1 VSNEVL
7 VFLIAHRSIAHCYFL
22 MAKLAVVYD
31 RVREDEKMLWRAM
44 DDLGVEYDKIY
55 APQLSFDFMGEKP
68 QWDVVIERC
77 VSQSRGYA
85 IAASLEAWG
94 VEVVN
99 PSHVIANCGDKL
111 VTNALLAKHQIPAPR
126 TQVAFDTDHALE
138 VIEKMGYP
146 VVMKPPVG
154 SWGRLL
160 SLIRDRDAA
169 ETVLEHKEVLGGYQ
183 HQIFYI
189 QEVID
194 KPGRDI
200 RAFVA
205 SGKCIAAIYR
215 NSNHWITNT
224 ARGGKAENCEVTPEL
239 ADLAERSA
247 RAVGGAVVAVD
258 LVEDPKRGLL
268 VIEVNHTMEFKNSV
282 TTTGVNIP
290 LKIAEYAISRLG

>member
-1 VSNEVL
+1 
-7 VFLIAHRSIAHCYFL
+7 

-44 DDLGVEYDKIY
+44 DDLGVEYDKVY
-55 APQLSFDFMGEKP
+55 APQLSIDFMGSKP
-68 QWDVVIERC
+68 EWDVVIERC

-126 TQVAFDTDHALE
+126 TQVAFDTAHALE

-189 QEVID
+189 QEIID

-215 NSNHWITNT
+215 NSDHWITNT
-224 ARGGKAENCEVTPEL
+224 ARGGKAENCEVTLEL

-282 TTTGVNIP
+282 STTGVNIP

>member
-1 VSNEVL
+1 V
-7 VFLIAHRSIAHCYFL
+7 
-22 MAKLAVVYD
+22 AKLAVVYD

-44 DDLGVEYDKIY
+44 DDLGVEYDKVY

-126 TQVAFDTDHALE
+126 TQVAFDTDQALE

-189 QEVID
+189 QEIID

-224 ARGGKAENCEVTPEL
+224 ARGGKAENCPVTPEL

>member
-1 VSNEVL
+1 V
-7 VFLIAHRSIAHCYFL
+7 
-22 MAKLAVVYD
+22 AKLAVVYD

-44 DDLGVEYDKIY
+44 DDLGVEYDKVY

-189 QEVID
+189 QEIID

-290 LKIAEYAISRLG
+290 LKIAEYAVSRLS

>member
-1 VSNEVL
+1 V
-7 VFLIAHRSIAHCYFL
+7 
-22 MAKLAVVYD
+22 AKLAVVYD

-44 DDLGVEYDKIY
+44 DDLGVEYDKVY

-189 QEVID
+189 QEIID

-205 SGKCIAAIYR
+205 SGQCIAAIYR
-215 NSNHWITNT
+215 NSDHWITNT

-258 LVEDPKRGLL
+258 LVEDPARGLL

>member
-1 VSNEVL
+1 V
-7 VFLIAHRSIAHCYFL
+7 
-22 MAKLAVVYD
+22 AKLAVVYD

-44 DDLGVEYDKIY
+44 DDLGVDYDKVY

-68 QWDVVIERC
+68 QWEVVIERC

-111 VTNALLAKHQIPAPR
+111 VTNALLAKHQIPSPR

-290 LKIAEYAISRLG
+290 LKIAEYAISRLGQ

>member
-1 VSNEVL
+1 V
-7 VFLIAHRSIAHCYFL
+7 
-22 MAKLAVVYD
+22 AKLAVVYD

-44 DDLGVEYDKIY
+44 DDLGVEYDKVY

-200 RAFVA
+200 RAFVTN
-205 SGKCIAAIYR
+205 GKCIAAIYR

>member
-1 VSNEVL
+1 
-7 VFLIAHRSIAHCYFL
+7 

-44 DDLGVEYDKIY
+44 DDLGVEYDKVY
-55 APQLSFDFMGEKP
+55 APQLSFDFMGDKP

-111 VTNALLAKHQIPAPR
+111 VTNALLAKHQIPSPR

-189 QEVID
+189 QEIIN

-258 LVEDPKRGLL
+258 LVEDPARGLL

-282 TTTGVNIP
+282 GTTGVNIP
-290 LKIAEYAISRLG
+290 LKIAEYAISRLVMGRG

>member
-1 VSNEVL
+1 V
-7 VFLIAHRSIAHCYFL
+7 AR
-22 MAKLAVVYD
+22 LAVVYD

-44 DDLGVEYDKIY
+44 DDLGVEYDKVY

-68 QWDVVIERC
+68 EWDVVIERC

-189 QEVID
+189 QEIID